1 MPKLNLRNTFILI
14 GILCSAWLVYVLAA
28 LYFTNT
34 PALPLVI
41 LQTYGLGVAAGVS
54 LLGAWHNTRSAMRR
68 VYAGLALLALCLGLG
83 ASMENL
89 GYPVTGAA
97 SPNHALAQ
105 TVINQLPMGPRLQDQ
120 LGASLP
126 AQTNPTGHANETW
139 HLWSYALLI
148 LLALWQTCRKTPER
162 RRFG

>member
-14 GILCSAWLVYVLAA
+14 CILCSAWLVYVLAA

-34 PALPLVI
+34 PASPLVI
-41 LQTYGLGVAAGVS
+41 LQCYGLAVAVGAT
-54 LLGAWHNTRSAMRR
+54 LLGAWHDTRSAMRR
-68 VYAGLALLALCLGLG
+68 IYAGLALLALCMGLG
-83 ASMENL
+83 ATMENQ

-105 TVINQLPMGPRLQDQ
+105 TVIGTLPMASRLQTQ

-126 AQTNPTGHANETW
+126 AQTSVAAPASERW
-139 HLWSYALLI
+139 RLWGDALLV